1 MGEGSPVQRA
11 TPSRAHRAA
20 FNNDES
26 FAGFAVHAHRAS
38 TGSELNVRWNS
49 YFFVSPI
56 DVPATPG

>member
-26 FAGFAVHAHRAS
+26 FAGFAVHAHRAN
-38 TGSELNVRWNS
+38 TGAELNVRCNS
-49 YFFVSPI
+49 YFVVARLMSP
-56 DVPATPG
+56 